1 MSFCRRRYKELVLST
16 AAVRELTARFSRD
29 FEDATV
35 RRHVTTAERL
45 AEKISATPA
54 EISRLTLRPVPAH
67 VAATAGGSKL
77 NQRDCMQ
84 ADWTRVWPS
93 I

>member
-45 AEKISATPA
+45 AERISATPA

-67 VAATAGGSKL
+67 VAATVAASAEAAAATPSLAKR
-77 NQRDCMQ
+77 RD
-84 ADWTRVWPS
+84 
-93 I
+93 